1 MNSHDGKAI
10 NRLIARYVDSHEG
23 KAINWLIT
31 VDLLRQILGFKSP
44 LLGIFVELS
53 QRSTWIISPKPYATL
68 ATWKYVDFQ
77 TKEIMKNF

>member
-1 MNSHDGKAI
+1 MLRFQTI
-10 NRLIARYVDSHEG
+10 NRLLAHYVDSHEG

-53 QRSTWIISPKPYATL
+53 QRSTWIISPKPYAI
-68 ATWKYVDFQ
+68 YQ
-77 TKEIMKNF
+77 TNKITHNLQTITI